1 MASGFK
7 SKLIERFS
15 VPIIFALALA
25 FIHFSIWAIA
35 NRALP
40 LMDAPPIVNGFAY
53 SGFQLGQSPLEG
65 KFPTRDELARDL
77 QLLQPYSDRIR
88 TYGSLENPEVIEL
101 AYDMGIEVTAG
112 AWLDADKAKNEREL
126 QALIDK
132 VEEFSNI
139 ERVVVGNEVLLR
151 GDMTP
156 QELMDYLDR
165 ARKAIGLPVSTAEP
179 WHVWLRNPELV
190 KHVDFISVHLL
201 PYHEGVPVEN
211 AVDYAFERYQELA
224 EAFPRK
230 RIVITE
236 IGWPSRGP
244 TIGAS
249 VASQVN
255 QARFVREFLA
265 KTAHQNYDYFLMEA
279 IDQPWKVDVEGW
291 AGAYWGMFDAERKEK
306 YSLQGA
312 IPSDTRWI
320 PKAAWA
326 TALAFLPI
334 LFIGWRFHHWGLGG
348 RVSMAVLLQ
357 ACITTLVV
365 AWNLPGDYYYTMRD
379 FVVLMGLIIGMALTS
394 AVLMIYGVEF
404 SEVMFKGR
412 WFRAFKRAEPV
423 PAEQEKFVSVHLACY
438 NEPPEMVIATIDS
451 LARLNYTNF
460 EVLVIDNNTR
470 DEALW
475 KPVEAYMAKLP
486 PNFRFFHLPQ
496 WPGFKAGALNFAL
509 QQTDPRAEV
518 IGVVDADYV
527 VTPDWLAAL
536 VPHFADDKVAVVQ
549 APQAHRDWEHN
560 FFRRMSN
567 WEFEGFFR
575 IGMHHRHERNALIQH
590 GTMTLVRSAALKD
603 VGSWSEWCICED
615 TELGLR
621 LLESG
626 YELRYIDE
634 TFGRGL
640 TPADFKALK
649 SQRFRWAFGA
659 MQILKHHIPRLIG
672 KSSLSFG
679 QRYHFLTGW
688 FGWMGDALQ
697 LIFTLGSI
705 GWTVAMVAFPKS
717 FSLPVAIMLT
727 PIIFFLVCK
736 GALGPVLYRKTMNT
750 GWLDILG
757 ASLASLG
764 LSHSI
769 ARGVIMGLTQKRGV
783 FKVTAKGKSAGNKL
797 SFFEPIREEFMLLL
811 ALIVCS
817 TVMLAT
823 RGFHNLD
830 AQLWVTML
838 ALQSLPYWSA
848 LACQAI
854 ASLPERVPAP
864 APQVVPEPA
873 GFD

>member
-1 MASGFK
+1 MADSGLK
-7 SKLIERFS
+7 NKLLERIS
-15 VPIIFALALA
+15 IPIIFALVIA
-25 FIHFSIWAIA
+25 FAHFSIWAIA

-40 LMDAPPIVNGFAY
+40 MMDAPPIVNGFAY
-53 SGFQLGQSPLEG
+53 SGFQLNQSPLE
-65 KFPTRDELARDL
+65 KTYPSTAELLKDL
-77 QLLQPYSDRIR
+77 RLLQPYSERVR
-88 TYGSLENPEVIEL
+88 TYSSLENPEVVSL
-101 AYDMGIEVTAG
+101 AANLGISVTAG
-112 AWLDADKAKNEREL
+112 AWLNGDRNANQREIEALAAKVS
-126 QALIDK
+126 QY
-132 VEEFSNI
+132 SNI

-151 GDMTP
+151 GDLTKE
-156 QELMDYLDR
+156 ELIEYLDQTR
-165 ARKAIGLPVSTAEP
+165 QRIGLPVSTAEP
-179 WHVWLRNPELV
+179 WHIWLKNPELV
-190 KHVDFISVHLL
+190 KHVDYLAVHLL

-211 AVDYAFERYQELA
+211 AVDYAFQRYQELLD
-224 EAFPRK
+224 AFPRK

-265 KTAHQNYDYFLMEA
+265 KTAHENYDYYLMEA
-279 IDQPWKVDVEGW
+279 FDQPWKVDVEGW
-291 AGAYWGMFDAERKEK
+291 AGAYWGMFDAERHEK

-312 IPSDTRWI
+312 IPADTRWI
-320 PKAAWA
+320 DKAAWA
-326 TALAFLPI
+326 TALAFLPM

-348 RVSMAVLLQ
+348 RASLAVLLQ

-365 AWNLPGDYYYTMRD
+365 AWNLPGDYYYTLRD
-379 FVVLMGLIIGMALTS
+379 FIVLMGLIAGMALTS

-412 WFRAFKRAEPV
+412 WFRAFRRADPL
-423 PAEQEKFVSVHLACY
+423 PREQEKFVSIHLACY

-451 LARLNYTNF
+451 LNRLDYGNF
-460 EVLVIDNNTR
+460 EVIVVDNNTR

-475 KPVEAYMAKLP
+475 KPVEAYMSRLP
-486 PNFRFFHLPQ
+486 ANFRFFHLPK

-509 QQTDPRAEV
+509 EQTDPRAEV

-527 VTPDWLAAL
+527 VTADWLASL

-549 APQAHRDWEHN
+549 APQAHRDWENN
-560 FFRRMSN
+560 FFRRMCN

-590 GTMTLVRSAALKD
+590 GTMTLVRRQSLLD

-621 LLESG
+621 LLEDG

-640 TPADFKALK
+640 TPANFNALK

-659 MQILKHHIPRLIG
+659 MQILKHHLARLLG

-705 GWTVAMVAFPKS
+705 GWTFAMVAFPKS

-764 LSHSI
+764 LSHAI
-769 ARGVIMGLTQKRGV
+769 ARGVLQGIFQKRGV
-783 FKVTAKGKSAGNKL
+783 FKPTAKGKGGSKP
-797 SFFEPIREEFMLLL
+797 SFFSPIREEFLLLL
-811 ALIVCS
+811 ALILCS
-817 TVMLAT
+817 LVMLAT
-823 RGFHNLD
+823 RGFNNLD
-830 AQLWVTML
+830 AQLWTTML
-838 ALQSLPYWSA
+838 MLQSLPYWSA
-848 LACQAI
+848 LICQII
-854 ASLPERVPAP
+854 ANMPERVPAP
-864 APQVVPEPA
+864 VGQTASEAV
-873 GFD
+873 G